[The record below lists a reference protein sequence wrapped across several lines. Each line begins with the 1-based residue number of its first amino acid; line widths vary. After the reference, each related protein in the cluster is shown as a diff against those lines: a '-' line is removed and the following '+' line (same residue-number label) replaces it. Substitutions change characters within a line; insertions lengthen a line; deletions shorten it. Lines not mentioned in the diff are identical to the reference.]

1 MTGLSREKWA
11 VLPLAAFF
19 QLQSSIDFTDLQAV
33 QHRDSIGK
41 SDAVSRLEDTAD
53 VELFQPHA
61 L

>member
-19 QLQSSIDFTDLQAV
+19 QLQPSIDFADPQAM
-33 QHRDSIGK
+33 QHRDGVGK

-53 VELFQPHA
+53 IELLQAHVF
-61 L
+61 